1 MKILVCI
8 AKSPDTTTKITIAD
22 DNKSIEQSNVT
33 YIINPYDE
41 WYGLVRALEL
51 QEDNIAS
58 EVTLINVGGEENDA
72 ILRKALAIG
81 GNKAVRID
89 APENLDAGAIAEEIA
104 KYATDNNHELI
115 ITGKESID
123 YNNGSVGAMIA
134 ARLDR
139 NFIPLATAL
148 DADDS
153 SATVTREIEGGKEV
167 VKCPMPC
174 VISAQK
180 GLAEQRIPNM
190 RGIMAART
198 KPLEVIP
205 ASGVNSKTQVVAM
218 ELPPARA
225 SVKLIDPDNME
236 ELVTLLHTEAK
247 VI

>member
-8 AKSPDTTTKITIAD
+8 AKSPDTTTKISIGG
-22 DNKSIEQSNVT
+22 DNKSVDESNVT
-33 YIINPYDE
+33 WIINPYDE

-51 QEDNIAS
+51 QEDGIAS
-58 EVTLINVGGEENDA
+58 EVTLINVGSADNDA

-89 APENLDAGAIAEEIA
+89 TTETLDAGAIAEEIS
-104 KYATDNNHELI
+104 KYASDNNHELI

-134 ARLDR
+134 ARLER

-153 SATVTREIEGGKEV
+153 TATVTREIEGGKEV

-205 ASGVNSKTQVVAM
+205 SSGVTSKTQIVAM

-225 SVKLIDPDNME
+225 SVKMIDPENMD
-236 ELVTLLHTEAK
+236 ELVSLLHSEAK

>member
-8 AKSPDTTTKITIAD
+8 AKSPDTTTKINLSGD
-22 DNKSIEQSNVT
+22 SKSIDESNVT
-33 YIINPYDE
+33 WIINPYDE

-51 QEDNIAS
+51 QEDGIAS
-58 EVTLINVGGEENDA
+58 EVTLINVGPAENDA

-81 GNKAVRID
+81 GDKAVRIESD
-89 APENLDAGAIAEEIA
+89 QMLDAGAIAAEIA
-104 KYATDNNHELI
+104 NYASANEHELI

-134 ARLDR
+134 AHLGR
-139 NFIPLATAL
+139 NFVPLVTSL
-148 DADDS
+148 DADAS
-153 SATVTREIEGGKEV
+153 TASITRDIEGGKEV

-174 VISAQK
+174 VISAEK

-190 RGIMAART
+190 RGIMAARS
-198 KPLEVIP
+198 KPLEVVP
-205 ASGVNSKTQVVAM
+205 ASGAVSATEVVAM

-225 SVKLIDPDNME
+225 SVKLVDPENMD
-236 ELVTLLHTEAK
+236 ELVSLLHTEAK